1 MCLLQRHQLTKVAFV
16 GVVPGGHA
24 FLPFLQCGKRIV
36 DRHLEVFTPLARTLQ
51 RLETAFDLFQAV
63 VDAVAAADWNET
75 VQQMR
80 QVLCRQFIDGE
91 ITAVNA
97 PFNEIR
103 TYYFAGVL
111 FIRLILFQQR
121 FF

>member
-1 MCLLQRHQLTKVAFV
+1 M
-16 GVVPGGHA
+16 
-24 FLPFLQCGKRIV
+24 